1 MKKMNYRN
9 VTEALIEGLIAIE
22 SEGQELTVRGSK
34 VREVRNRFV
43 TLKCPLERVVLTPN
57 RKNSVFAAIA
67 ETVWVLAGRDDLQ
80 FPSAYL
86 PAGRLDEISDDGRT
100 LRGAYGPRLRS
111 WSTIDQVQ
119 ACLDLISRESA
130 TRRAVISLFDPA
142 RDFAESNDIPCNN
155 WIQWM
160 VRDQKLHMSV
170 VLRSNDIIWG
180 FSGINAFE
188 WSVLHE
194 LMGLWSGFGVGEA
207 SFLAG
212 SFHLY
217 ERHYARAEQIIEG
230 HSGRTCYDFGLRSPA
245 PMTPKEEFDSMLD
258 KWFALE
264 SEIRSNPNAAR
275 KQVSEFDDPL
285 FGHFLEILRLESG
298 NRAGWTK
305 DQLASELGNLPET
318 DLTASAFEF
327 LRRSHHGLEIPGSHS
342 KTQAFWDECFEIKT
356 LPNDIVDSKLRSSIR
371 TLHREKATAY
381 GNSWKK
387 RGEQL
392 SILANVAR
400 KVDRLNQLALGAS
413 ASRDESLLDTAIDLH
428 VYAIKYQTFLADTYP
443 EVARALSVEALSA
456 STFSDHTDGFELL
469 LERAPALSR
478 TGIPPTVESI
488 AIQVDVAFNELDA
501 AVQETTELGRRF
513 EASEALVEVSAVAVW
528 VACRTQPVTLRRF
541 ISDFGADR

>member
-1 MKKMNYRN
+1 MNYRN
-9 VTEALIEGLIAIE
+9 VTAALIEGLIAID
-22 SEGQELTVRGSK
+22 SEGQELSVRGSK

-43 TLKCPLERVVLTPN
+43 TLKCPLERVVLTPS
-57 RKNSVFAAIA
+57 RRNSVFAAIA

-86 PAGRLDEISDDGRT
+86 PPGRLNEISDDGQT

-111 WSTIDQVQ
+111 WSNVDQIQ
-119 ACLDLISRESA
+119 SCLELISREST
-130 TRRAVISLFDPA
+130 TRRAVISLFDPV
-142 RDFAESNDIPCNN
+142 RDFAESKDIPCNN

-160 VRDQKLHMSV
+160 VRDHKLHMSV

-194 LMGLWSGFGVGEA
+194 LMSLWSGFGIGEA

-217 ERHYARAEQIIEG
+217 ERHYGRAKQIIERY
-230 HSGRTCYDFGLRSPA
+230 SGRTCYDFELRSPA
-245 PMTPKEEFDSMLD
+245 PVTPMEHFDHMLD

-264 SEIRSNPNAAR
+264 SAIRSDPSAAR
-275 KQVSEFDDPL
+275 KQVSDFEDPL

-298 NRAGWTK
+298 NRAGWTTE
-305 DQLASELGNLPET
+305 QLASELGRLPET

-327 LRRSHHGLEIPGSHS
+327 LRRSHHGLEIPASHA
-342 KTQAFWDECFEIKT
+342 KTQAFWDQCFEFKT
-356 LPNDIVDSKLRSSIR
+356 LSSDIVDSKLRSSIR
-371 TLHREKATAY
+371 TLHREKAAAY

-400 KVDRLNQLALGAS
+400 KVDRLTQLALGAS

-428 VYAIKYQTFLADTYP
+428 VYAIKYQTFLVDTFP
-443 EVARALSVEALSA
+443 EAARSLSVEALSA
-456 STFSDHTDGFELL
+456 STFSDRTDGFELL
-469 LERAPALSR
+469 LGRGPALSR
-478 TGIPPTVESI
+478 IGTPPTVEATI
-488 AIQVDVAFNELDA
+488 AQVDAVFTELDT
-501 AVQETTELGRRF
+501 AVQETTELGRRI
-513 EASEALVEVSAVAVW
+513 EASDALVKASAVAVW
-528 VACRTQPVTLRRF
+528 AASRAQPATLRRF
-541 ISDFGADR
+541 ISEYGNDR